1 MNLLDNVGPHFVYKY
16 PAYPVEGSIS
26 KLVMYVSLRI
36 NLDCQYLACV
46 PLVSSR
52 ADQRLT
58 HQTKWRPTL
67 RFDLTTV
74 ILQNIVF
81 LCPTGAVPS
90 DHAPNPDPIIHTLL
104 FTL

>member
-1 MNLLDNVGPHFVYKY
+1 MIQRLCTKKNTVNLLDSVGPHFVYKY
-16 PAYPVEGSIS
+16 PAYPVEVSIS
-26 KLVMYVSLRI
+26 QSGGVRFTCI
-36 NLDCQYLACV
+36 NLDCQYLARI
-46 PLVSSR
+46 PLVLSR

-81 LCPTGAVPS
+81 SMSHGGGPL
-90 DHAPNPDPIIHTLL
+90 
-104 FTL
+104 